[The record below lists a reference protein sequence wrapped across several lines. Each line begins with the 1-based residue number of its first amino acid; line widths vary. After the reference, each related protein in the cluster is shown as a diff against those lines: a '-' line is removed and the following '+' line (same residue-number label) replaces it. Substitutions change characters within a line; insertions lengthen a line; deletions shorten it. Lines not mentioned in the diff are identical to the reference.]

1 MERTDVLVVGGG
13 LVGSALAYYLA
24 RAGVDVFLIERDDV
38 NNAASGRN
46 AGSLHVQLTSS
57 YLVKEAPADAERAVA
72 AMIPVL
78 VHSIATWRELSRELD
93 CDVELNV
100 GGGLMVAETDD
111 EMRGLERKAAI
122 ERRAGLEVELLD
134 ADEVRAIAPYLGP
147 SVIGAE
153 FCALEGKVNPLP
165 ATPALARGAVRAGAR
180 IARHRTLTSFRRE
193 SDAIVAE
200 TDRGDIRCKR
210 MVLAAGVWTDGIL
223 SRARARFPGIALPQ
237 HMNVSEP
244 VEHFM
249 DHLVQHAGGRLTL
262 KQGSDGHVVIG
273 GGRPAELDPV
283 TGLPTV
289 LRSSFEGNLEIA
301 LHVVPRLGHL
311 RIIRTWAGVG
321 FMTDGPP
328 VLGPVPGTEG
338 LYVAVPAAAG
348 CTSGPFS
355 ARLVADHLMGKPPAL
370 DLEPFSIERF
380 AAS

>member
-24 RAGVDVFLIERDDV
+24 RAGVDVFLIDRDDV
-38 NNAASGRN
+38 NTAASGRN

-57 YLVKEAPADAERAVA
+57 YLANEAPADAERAVE

-111 EMRGLERKAAI
+111 EMRGLERKAAL
-122 ERRAGLEVELLD
+122 ERRVGLEVELLG
-134 ADEVRAIAPYLGP
+134 ANEVRAIAPYLGP
-147 SVIGAE
+147 SIIGAE

-193 SDAIVAE
+193 SGAIVAE
-200 TDRGDIRCKR
+200 TDRGEIRCRR
-210 MVLAAGVWTDGIL
+210 MVCATGAWTDGIL
-223 SRARARFPGIALPQ
+223 GRAGARLPGVARPQ

-249 DHLVQHAGGRLTL
+249 DHLVQHAGGLLTL
-262 KQGSDGHVVIG
+262 KQGSDGHVIIG
-273 GGRPAELDPV
+273 GGRLAELDPE
-283 TGLPTV
+283 TGFPKV
-289 LRSSFEGNLEIA
+289 LRPSVEGNLAIA

-338 LYVAVPAAAG
+338 LYVAIPAAAG

-355 ARLVADHLMGKPPAL
+355 ARLLADHLMGKPPAL
-370 DLEPFSIERF
+370 DLAPFTIERF
-380 AAS
+380 GAS

>member
-13 LVGSALAYYLA
+13 LVGNALAYYLA
-24 RAGVDVFLIERDDV
+24 RAGVDVLLIDRDDV

-57 YLVKEAPADAERAVA
+57 YLDKEAPADAERAVE
-72 AMIPVL
+72 AMISVL
-78 VHSIATWRELSRELD
+78 VQSIATWRELSRELD

-122 ERRAGLEVELLD
+122 ERRVGLEVELLGVN
-134 ADEVRAIAPYLGP
+134 EVRAIAPYLGP
-147 SVIGAE
+147 SIIGAE
-153 FCALEGKVNPLP
+153 FCPLEGKVNPLP

-200 TDRGDIRCKR
+200 TDRGDIRCQR
-210 MVLAAGVWTDGIL
+210 MVCATGAWTDAIL
-223 SRARARFPGIALPQ
+223 NRAGARLPGVSMPQ

-262 KQGSDGHVVIG
+262 KQGADGHVIIG
-273 GGRPAELDPV
+273 GGRPAELDPA
-283 TGLPTV
+283 TGFVRV
-289 LRSSFEGNLEIA
+289 LRTSIEGNVAIA

-311 RIIRTWAGVG
+311 RIVRTWAGIG

-338 LYVAVPAAAG
+338 LYVAVPAGPG

-355 ARLVADHLMGKPPAL
+355 ARLLADHLMGKPPAL
-370 DLEPFSIERF
+370 DLAPFTIERF
-380 AAS
+380 AGI

>member
-24 RAGVDVFLIERDDV
+24 RAGVDILLIDRDEV

-57 YLVKEAPADAERAVA
+57 YLEKEAPADVERAVST
-72 AMIPVL
+72 MIPVL

-93 CDVELNV
+93 CDIEFNV

-111 EMRGLERKAAI
+111 QMRGLERKAAL
-122 ERRAGLEVELLD
+122 ERRVGLEVEILG
-134 ADEVRAIAPYLGP
+134 ANEVRAIAPYLGP
-147 SVIGAE
+147 SIIGAE

-165 ATPALARGAVRAGAR
+165 TTPALARGAVRAGAR

-200 TDRGDIRCKR
+200 TDRGDIRCRR
-210 MVLAAGVWTDGIL
+210 MVCATGAWTDGIL
-223 SRARARFPGIALPQ
+223 SRARARVPGVALPQ

-262 KQGSDGHVVIG
+262 KQGSNGHVIIG
-273 GGRPAELDPV
+273 GGRPAELDPA
-283 TGLPTV
+283 TGFARV
-289 LRSSFEGNLEIA
+289 LRPSIEGNLQIA

-321 FMTDGPP
+321 FMADGPP

-338 LYVAVPAAAG
+338 LYVAVPAGPG

-355 ARLVADHLMGKPPAL
+355 ARLLADHLMGKPPAL
-370 DLEPFSIERF
+370 DLAPFSIERF
-380 AAS
+380 AGV